1 MSLPTERS
9 IDPVV
14 RAFIAIDL
22 SDEIIGDLEKSLRYL
37 RQADIAGLRVARSST
52 IHLTLKFI
60 GNSPESLVGD
70 IAGVMDQ
77 VTETHPAFELMTG
90 NIMALPDPH
99 RPRIFWARIRD
110 ESGRL
115 TVLKKDLDSGLANL
129 GFPIDKRP
137 YHPHLTIAR
146 FKAHRLSPD
155 HLQSLKQIGTS
166 TSISKIAIPV
176 KSITLVQSIL
186 SPRGSEYIPRS
197 RSIFAKIL

>member
-1 MSLPTERS
+1 MESNMSLPTERS

-60 GNSPESLVGD
+60 GDSPESLVGD

-90 NIMALPDPH
+90 NIMALPDPQ

-115 TVLKKDLDSGLANL
+115 TALKKDLDSGLANL
-129 GFPIDKRP
+129 
-137 YHPHLTIAR
+137 
-146 FKAHRLSPD
+146 
-155 HLQSLKQIGTS
+155 
-166 TSISKIAIPV
+166 
-176 KSITLVQSIL
+176 
-186 SPRGSEYIPRS
+186 
-197 RSIFAKIL
+197 